1 VPRALA
7 HRIRSRCRRSRA
19 WHGSGHSGHRVVRSN
34 LICVT
39 RHCDTVQS
47 PIVRE
52 HLLVLV
58 SMKSVWSLGLN
69 QFYLPT
75 CVHLAYPQRAQTIS
89 ITALPFSCLITL
101 GSEDGPQGG
110 RGGSTWVQ
118 ETFDSLKE
126 RESRLEGN
134 GGGATLRSMAASN
147 WTQAGPAGNSQRPSN
162 LHFICKNSSLNEGYA
177 GERQRSA
184 GR

>member
-1 VPRALA
+1 
-7 HRIRSRCRRSRA
+7 
-19 WHGSGHSGHRVVRSN
+19 
-34 LICVT
+34 
-39 RHCDTVQS
+39 
-47 PIVRE
+47 
-52 HLLVLV
+52 
-58 SMKSVWSLGLN
+58 MKSVWSLGLN